1 MARWVWVVER
11 LIKPEKG
18 LGFVTA
24 AEVYLW
30 FLVMV
35 LMERGLWGWRGGWV
49 LSGGDVDEWEGSRG
63 RGLRFGAGGEG
74 LIECL

>member
-1 MARWVWVVER
+1 MANWVWVVER
-11 LIKPEKG
+11 IVKPEKG

-35 LMERGLWGWRGGWV
+35 LMERGLWGARGRWV
-49 LSGGDVDEWEGSRG
+49 LSGGEV
-63 RGLRFGAGGEG
+63 GG
-74 LIECL
+74 